1 MKKNR
6 LFQIGAIGATM
17 WLMACTS
24 TDTVDGYSQLQ
35 EESIQSIKVI
45 AHDFVRADNGS
56 RTSVEMGVDGADF
69 KWSENDTIGIFP
81 NMGYQVAFPMQSGA
95 GSETA
100 EFSGGGWA
108 LKAISS
114 YSAYYPF
121 QYDNRS
127 HTHIAVSYLGQLQNG
142 DGNADH
148 IGEYDYMAAAATVP
162 EENKVTFDFQHLG
175 ALLQWKLKIPVL
187 ATLSSVSLKADEP
200 LFMTKGILNLQKSRP
215 VIESCENDTI
225 INLDLNDI
233 KTNRTG
239 QEIIVYMMIPPTN
252 LTGKKY
258 NVEIYNDSG
267 HKATAELDGQNFEA
281 GKMYSMSVEFTEFV
295 EAAILVDEYRGK
307 VVSHEGGKVTLEA
320 FSNKKNRYFISE
332 GAKEWITVES
342 LKSSSMI
349 VYVDEN
355 RSDSTRR
362 GFVIIK
368 NMITKEAVEYAI
380 LQGGHNSYAI
390 TESNGRMPIGILT
403 SNYPATSEEH
413 GLGMLVDK
421 NLETYFEANTNNTL
435 YLDWEGPYAITVQS
449 LVFGRFGGDG
459 GVCNYTMH
467 VATDGTDWHGLGW
480 GVVGGGYVEGQH
492 TYDSRAFS
500 YHSRFFRFVIE
511 DCFGDSVVRVP
522 EFGLTQDTDV
532 VVDPQ

>member
-1 MKKNR
+1 
-6 LFQIGAIGATM
+6 
-17 WLMACTS
+17 
-24 TDTVDGYSQLQ
+24 
-35 EESIQSIKVI
+35 
-45 AHDFVRADNGS
+45 
-56 RTSVEMGVDGADF
+56 
-69 KWSENDTIGIFP
+69 
-81 NMGYQVAFPMQSGA
+81 
-95 GSETA
+95 
-100 EFSGGGWA
+100 
-108 LKAISS
+108 
-114 YSAYYPF
+114 
-121 QYDNRS
+121 
-127 HTHIAVSYLGQLQNG
+127 
-142 DGNADH
+142 
-148 IGEYDYMAAAATVP
+148 
-162 EENKVTFDFQHLG
+162 
-175 ALLQWKLKIPVL
+175 
-187 ATLSSVSLKADEP
+187 
-200 LFMTKGILNLQKSRP
+200 
-215 VIESCENDTI
+215 
-225 INLDLNDI
+225 
-233 KTNRTG
+233 
-239 QEIIVYMMIPPTN
+239 
-252 LTGKKY
+252 
-258 NVEIYNDSG
+258 
-267 HKATAELDGQNFEA
+267 
-281 GKMYSMSVEFTEFV
+281 
-295 EAAILVDEYRGK
+295 
-307 VVSHEGGKVTLEA
+307 
-320 FSNKKNRYFISE
+320 
-332 GAKEWITVES
+332 
-342 LKSSSMI
+342 MI

>member
-1 MKKNR
+1 MKKIR

-24 TDTVDGYSQLQ
+24 TDTVDDFGQLQ

-45 AHDFVRADNGS
+45 AHDFVGADNDS
-56 RTSVEMGVDGADF
+56 RTSVEMGTDGADF

-121 QYDNRS
+121 QYDNKN
-127 HTHIAVSYLGQLQNG
+127 HTNIAVSYLGQVQNG

-162 EENKVTFDFQHLG
+162 EEDKVTFDFQHLG

-200 LFMTKGILNLQKSRP
+200 LFMTKGILNLQKSKP

-258 NVEIYNDSG
+258 EVEMYNNSG
-267 HKATAELDGQNFEA
+267 HKATVELDGQNFEA

-295 EAAILVDEYRGK
+295 EAAIPVDEYRGK

-320 FSNKKNRYFISE
+320 FGNKKNRYFISE
-332 GAKEWITVES
+332 EAKEWITVES
-342 LKSSSMI
+342 LQSSSMI

-355 RSDSTRR
+355 KSDSTRR
-362 GFVIIK
+362 GVVIIK
-368 NMITKEAVEYAI
+368 NMITKEAIEYAI

-421 NLETYFEANTNNTL
+421 NLYTYFEANTQTEL
-435 YLDWEGPYAITVQS
+435 QISWEGPYAITIQS
-449 LVFGRFGGDG
+449 YELAGYGGDSG
-459 GVCNYTMH
+459 IKEHTMH
-467 VATDGTDWHGLGW
+467 VATDETDWHGLGW
-480 GVVGGGYVEGQH
+480 GVVSGGYIVGSH
-492 TYDSRAFS
+492 SLGSRTFS
-500 YHSRFFRFVIE
+500 YHSRFFRLIVVSN
-511 DCFGDSVVRVP
+511 FGGATTRVE
-522 EFGLTQDTDV
+522 EFGLTEDTDV
-532 VVDPQ
+532 VVEPQ